1 MNRYV
6 ITFSK
11 MGTICYISHLDL
23 MRMFRR
29 TFKKAG
35 IRLVYSQGFNPHP
48 KMGFAQ
54 PLSLGY
60 WGLREMMEFETVE
73 EYDTEELSKTIA
85 SLMPDGIEII
95 DCRPLVG
102 IRKTLA
108 AAAAAAEYI
117 IAIPVTEPIGMTGQD
132 VKDKYMGQDSII
144 TLKKQKKKKEPVEVD
159 IKPMI
164 RSIEFTP
171 EEETLFV
178 SAVLDSGSVSN
189 LSPELVIDTLIK
201 CLQLDIDRSEIAV
214 MRKKIIFEKNN
225 HQ

>member
-73 EYDTEELSKTIA
+73 EHDPAELQKTIA
-85 SLMPDGIEII
+85 SHMPEGIEII
-95 DCRPLVG
+95 DCRPLEG

-117 IAIPVTEPIGMTGQD
+117 IAIPVTEPVDMTGQD
-132 VKDKYMGQDSII
+132 IKDKYMGQDSII

-171 EEETLFV
+171 EEEALFV
-178 SAVLDSGSVSN
+178 TAVLDSGSVSN
-189 LSPELVIDTLIK
+189 LSPELVIYTLLE
-201 CLQLDIDRSEIAV
+201 CLQMDIDRSEIAV
-214 MRKKIIFEKNN
+214 MRKKIIFDKID

>member
-1 MNRYV
+1 MNRYL

-23 MRMFRR
+23 MRMFKR

-60 WGLREMMEFETVE
+60 WGLEELMEFETAE
-73 EYDTEELSKTIA
+73 KYDPAGLKRIIS
-85 SLMPDGIEII
+85 SMMPEGIEIT
-95 DCRPLVG
+95 DCRPLEG
-102 IRKTLA
+102 MKKTLA
-108 AAAAAAEYI
+108 ANTVAAEYI
-117 IAIPVTEPIGMTGQD
+117 IAVPYSEPIGMSG
-132 VKDKYMGQDSII
+132 KDIKERYMGQTSII

-171 EEETLFV
+171 EEEALFITT
-178 SAVLDSGSVSN
+178 VLDSGSSSN
-189 LSPELVIDTLIK
+189 LSPELVIDTLLR
-201 CLQLDIDRSEIAV
+201 CLNMSVDRSEIAV
-214 MRKKIIFEKNN
+214 MRKKIIIE
-225 HQ
+225 QQSY